1 MRTTRVFIILSLT
14 TTPSRVFVSD
24 TVLSLALR
32 AGELALT
39 KDGLRPGQVAARL
52 ADARGVLR
60 DAHRQLESQVEELLA
75 QLLDFLLELFAG
87 HLAPLFRLHGLC
99 VLGGSDRR
107 SLWSARLVTG
117 GAQPA
122 GVLRLALHPSPPH
135 RSAARRLRWADI
147 SALWLPLPCGT
158 TAPACGT
165 RTWS

>member
-60 DAHRQLESQVEELLA
+60 DAHRQLESQFENLFT
-75 QLLDFLLELFAG
+75 QLLHLLLELFAG

-107 SLWSARLVTG
+107 SS
-117 GAQPA
+117 
-122 GVLRLALHPSPPH
+122 PSPPH
-135 RSAARRLRWADI
+135 RAAAHRLRWAVI
-147 SALWLPLPCGT
+147 PALRLPLLRAIR
-158 TAPACGT
+158 APACGT